1 MIDALFNQTGYQA
14 TKRLLDATV
23 LRQEAIAA
31 NLANVET
38 PGYKRVDVGSDFTT
52 ALKQAVSSGDA
63 GQIAGLRPQITTDQT
78 AVAANRDGNT
88 VQMESELLAMNQ
100 NSLAHAVETQLI
112 TGHMLKLRLAI
123 TGRPQ

>member
-1 MIDALFNQTGYQA
+1 MIDALFNQTSYQA

-23 LRQEAIAA
+23 LRHEAIAA

-38 PGYKRVDVGSDFTT
+38 PGYRRVDVASEFTT
-52 ALKQAVSSGDA
+52 ALKQAVTARDGD
-63 GQIAGLRPQITTDQT
+63 QIAALRPAIALDPA

-88 VQMESELLAMNQ
+88 VQLENELMAMNQ
-100 NSLAHAVETQLI
+100 NSVAHALETQLV